1 MPSSPP
7 KPGSVN
13 KVTTQRGLEGQDDNL
28 DLLQSY
34 FKELKAVTVEPS
46 PPELDLLT
54 FAICTHYFGVITI
67 QDVDDKDAEG
77 EPEED
82 SLDAGYVASPPPVSF
97 GALIKDGTRVDVC
110 SVIDFEGY
118 KCCICM
124 QCRSLRSK

>member
-1 MPSSPP
+1 MPNLPP
-7 KPGSVN
+7 QPGSVN
-13 KVTTQRGLEGQDDNL
+13 EVTIQRGLDGQDDNL

-67 QDVDDKDAEG
+67 HKKDVDDKDAEG
-77 EPEED
+77 EPEEN

-97 GALIKDGTRVDVC
+97 DAVIKG
-110 SVIDFEGY
+110 G
-118 KCCICM
+118 
-124 QCRSLRSK
+124 

>member
-7 KPGSVN
+7 QPKTVN
-13 KVTTQRGLEGQDDNL
+13 KVTIQSGLDGQDDNL

-54 FAICTHYFGVITI
+54 FAICTHYFGVITMT
-67 QDVDDKDAEG
+67 DDKDAEG

-82 SLDAGYVASPPPVSF
+82 SLDAGYVASPPLVSF
-97 GALIKDGTRVDVC
+97 DALING
-110 SVIDFEGY
+110 GY
-118 KCCICM
+118 MC
-124 QCRSLRSK
+124 

>member
-7 KPGSVN
+7 QPKTVN
-13 KVTTQRGLEGQDDNL
+13 EVTVQRGLDGQDDNL

-54 FAICTHYFGVITI
+54 FAICTHYFGVITMT
-67 QDVDDKDAEG
+67 QHKQNVDDKDAEG

-82 SLDAGYVASPPPVSF
+82 SLDVGYAASPPPVSF
-97 GALIKDGTRVDVC
+97 DALIKDG
-110 SVIDFEGY
+110 
-118 KCCICM
+118 
-124 QCRSLRSK
+124 

>member
-7 KPGSVN
+7 QPRSVN
-13 KVTTQRGLEGQDDNL
+13 EVTIQRGLDGQDDNL

-67 QDVDDKDAEG
+67 QHRKDVDDKDAEG

-97 GALIKDGTRVDVC
+97 GALVRVMDG
-110 SVIDFEGY
+110 
-118 KCCICM
+118 
-124 QCRSLRSK
+124 

>member
-7 KPGSVN
+7 RPRTAN
-13 KVTTQRGLEGQDDNL
+13 KVTIQRGLDGQDDNL

-54 FAICTHYFGVITI
+54 FAICTHYFGVITMTQHQ
-67 QDVDDKDAEG
+67 QDVDEDAEG

-82 SLDAGYVASPPPVSF
+82 SLDAGHAASPPPVSF
-97 GALIKDGTRVDVC
+97 DALIN
-110 SVIDFEGY
+110 
-118 KCCICM
+118 
-124 QCRSLRSK
+124 